1 MSTATP
7 DQNEPFL
14 PARNPTSRTWRTAAQ
29 TLTRPYR
36 VTLPMLLLVSLIPL
50 YIFIPGLLS
59 GRTFHAPE
67 LALDRAVPLQ
77 PIWTP
82 FYGPLYGFLI
92 LLPVLVVRQEE
103 LIRRTVRAYLLVWIT
118 AYLCFLVYPTTV
130 PRPVE
135 ITGNGF
141 GVWFLEL
148 VYLSDPPYNCFPSI
162 HVAHSFVSALACF
175 RVHRGVG
182 IAALLCASLV
192 ALSALFIKQHY
203 VLDVIAGI
211 LLAGVACAIFL
222 RGHARESVPELN
234 RRVAPVIAGGLFAIV
249 GLVVACV
256 WLIYAGNFRVAV

>member
-1 MSTATP
+1 
-7 DQNEPFL
+7 
-14 PARNPTSRTWRTAAQ
+14 
-29 TLTRPYR
+29 
-36 VTLPMLLLVSLIPL
+36 
-50 YIFIPGLLS
+50 
-59 GRTFHAPE
+59 
-67 LALDRAVPLQ
+67 
-77 PIWTP
+77 
-82 FYGPLYGFLI
+82 
-92 LLPVLVVRQEE
+92 
-103 LIRRTVRAYLLVWIT
+103 
-118 AYLCFLVYPTTV
+118 
-130 PRPVE
+130 
-135 ITGNGF
+135 
-141 GVWFLEL
+141 
-148 VYLSDPPYNCFPSI
+148 LSDPPYNCFPSI